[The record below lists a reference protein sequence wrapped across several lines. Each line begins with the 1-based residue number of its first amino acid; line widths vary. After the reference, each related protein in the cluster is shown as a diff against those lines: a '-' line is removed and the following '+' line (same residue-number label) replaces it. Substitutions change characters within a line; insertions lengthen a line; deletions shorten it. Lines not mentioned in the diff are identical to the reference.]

1 MEEII
6 IGVASGVLSAW
17 LLWVIYSLFQK
28 VFVPWHRVLT
38 YSGVDISGEWH
49 CIDPKMAQE
58 ITLALTQKAN
68 IIEGLATFSWDH
80 DDWGEGIRE
89 FETIRTFNIK
99 GFVRDR
105 FVQLTMH
112 HTDAKRIGINS
123 YLLEV
128 CGDGRKM
135 QGAFCFYSVKSNI
148 IDTSMHLLFRDRTLA
163 EQISG
168 AAKQEHKKRRL
179 ELIEE
184 LKEAELEEIS
194 STDYEHKK

>member
-17 LLWVIYSLFQK
+17 LLWVIHSLFHK
-28 VFVPWHRVLT
+28 VFIPWYRAFT

-49 CIDPKMAQE
+49 CIDPMMAQE
-58 ITLALTQKAN
+58 ITLALVQKAN
-68 IIEGLATFSWDH
+68 IIQGLATFSWDH
-80 DDWGEGIRE
+80 EDWGEGIRE
-89 FETIRTFNIK
+89 YETIRMFRVK

-105 FVQLTMH
+105 FVQLTLH

-135 QGAFCFYSVKSNI
+135 QGAFCFYSVRSNI
-148 IDTSMHLLFRDRTLA
+148 IDTSMHLLFRDRALA

-168 AAKQEHKKRRL
+168 AEKKARKKRRL

-184 LKEAELEEIS
+184 LKKAELEEINS
-194 STDYEHKK
+194 AVEN